1 MALRRRLISFTKM
14 ESGGNDFIIIDNR
27 KKILPRTLSK
37 LAVNLCQ
44 RRSSIGADGLILLER
59 TKKADY
65 RMRIFN
71 PDGSEPEMCGNGARC
86 LARFAFI
93 KGIASANTVIE
104 TKAGNVEAWVKGK
117 KVKVKLSN
125 PSDIN
130 LNFKISLKPRGSQKV
145 NFINTGVPHVVVF
158 VPTLDKVDVENL
170 GRAIRYHQ
178 RFAPSGANVN
188 FVTLQGRNSIYIRTY
203 ERGVEGETLA
213 CGTGAVASA
222 LISGLQRK
230 VSSPVEVHTRGGE
243 TLKVEYVIKKDTGK
257 IEKFKGVWL
266 EGEVRVVYKGV
277 KNSIPGSNDMCY

>member
-1 MALRRRLISFTKM
+1 MTLRRRSISFTKM

-27 KKILPRTLSK
+27 KKVLPRGLSK

-44 RRSSIGADGLILLER
+44 RRCSIGADGLILLER
-59 TKKADY
+59 AGKADY

-93 KGIASANTVIE
+93 KGIASANTVME

-117 KVKVKLSN
+117 KVKVRLGN

-130 LNFKISLKPRGSQKV
+130 LNFKISLKSHGSQKV
-145 NFINTGVPHVVVF
+145 NFINTGVPHAVVF
-158 VPTLDKVDVENL
+158 VPALNKVDVKNL

-178 RFAPSGANVN
+178 RFIPSGANVN

-203 ERGVEGETLA
+203 ERGVEDETLA
-213 CGTGAVASA
+213 CGTGAVASV
-222 LISGLQRK
+222 LISGLQGK

-243 TLKVEYVIKKDTGK
+243 TLKVEYVIKKNMKG

-266 EGEVRVVYKGV
+266 EGEVRVVYEGEV
-277 KNSIPGSNDMCY
+277 ARD

>member
-1 MALRRRLISFTKM
+1 MVLRGRAISFTKM

-27 KKILPRTLSK
+27 NRILPRALSK

-44 RRSSIGADGLILLER
+44 RRFSIGADGLIVLER
-59 TKKADY
+59 AEKADY

-93 KGIASANTVIE
+93 KGIASPKAIME

-117 KVKVKLSN
+117 KVKARLST
-125 PSDIN
+125 PFDIK
-130 LNFKISLKPRGSQKV
+130 LNFKIPFKPRGSQKV
-145 NFINTGVPHVVVF
+145 NFINVGVPHVVIF
-158 VPTLDKVDVENL
+158 VPALEKVNVESL
-170 GRAIRYHQ
+170 GRMIRCHQ

-203 ERGVEGETLA
+203 ERGVEAETLA

-222 LISGLQRK
+222 LVSGLQRK

-243 TLKVEYVIKKDTGK
+243 TLKVEYVMEKDTGG

-266 EGEVRVVYKGV
+266 EGEVRVVYKGEIARDLV
-277 KNSIPGSNDMCY
+277 FAR

>member
-1 MALRRRLISFTKM
+1 MALRKRSICFTKM

-27 KKILPRTLSK
+27 KKALPRGLSR

-59 TKKADY
+59 AEKADY

-93 KGIASANTVIE
+93 KGIASAEAVIK
-104 TKAGNVEAWVKGK
+104 TRAGNVQAQVKGK
-117 KVKVKLSN
+117 KVKVKLGN

-130 LNFKISLKPRGSQKV
+130 LNFKISLKSRGSKKI
-145 NFINTGVPHVVVF
+145 NFINIGVPHAVIF
-158 VPTLDKVDVENL
+158 VPALNKVDVKNL

-178 RFAPSGANVN
+178 RFVPSGANVN
-188 FVTLQGRNSIYIRTY
+188 FVTVQGKNSIYIRTY
-203 ERGVEGETLA
+203 ERGVEDETLA

-222 LISGLQRK
+222 LISGLKGK
-230 VSSPVEVHTRGGE
+230 VSSPVQVRTRGGE
-243 TLKVEYVIKKDTGK
+243 TLKVEYIIEKDKVRIG
-257 IEKFKGVWL
+257 KFKGVWL
-266 EGEVRVVYKGV
+266 EGEVRVVYEGEIARDLV
-277 KNSIPGSNDMCY
+277 FARIRV

>member
-1 MALRRRLISFTKM
+1 MRRHSISFTKM

-27 KKILPRTLSK
+27 KKILPRALSK

-44 RRSSIGADGLILLER
+44 RRCSIGADGLILLER
-59 TKKADY
+59 AKKADY

-93 KGIASANTVIE
+93 NGIASAKTLME

-117 KVKVKLSN
+117 KVKLKLSN
-125 PSDIN
+125 PSEIN
-130 LNFKISLKPRGSQKV
+130 LNFKISLKPRGSQEV
-145 NFINTGVPHVVVF
+145 NFINVGVPHVVVF
-158 VPTLDKVDVENL
+158 VPAVNKVDVENL
-170 GRAIRYHQ
+170 GRMIRYHQ
-178 RFAPSGANVN
+178 RFTPSGTNVN

-203 ERGVEGETLA
+203 ERGVEDETLA

-243 TLKVEYVIKKDTGK
+243 TLKVEYVIKKDTGEIK
-257 IEKFKGVWL
+257 KFKAVWL
-266 EGEVRVVYKGV
+266 EGEVRVVYEGE
-277 KNSIPGSNDMCY
+277 IARD

>member
-1 MALRRRLISFTKM
+1 MKRYSISFTKM
-14 ESGGNDFIIIDNR
+14 EGGGNDFIIIDNR
-27 KKILPRTLSK
+27 KRILPRALSK
-37 LAVNLCQ
+37 LAANLCQ

-59 TKKADY
+59 AEKADY

-93 KGIASANTVIE
+93 NGIASTRAIIE

-117 KVKVKLSN
+117 KVKVKLGN
-125 PSDIN
+125 PSDMKM
-130 LNFKISLKPRGSQKV
+130 NFKISLKPRGSRKV

-158 VPTLDKVDVENL
+158 VPALEKVNVESL

-178 RFAPSGANVN
+178 RFAPYGTNVN
-188 FVTLQGRNSIYIRTY
+188 FVTLQGRNSIFIRTY
-203 ERGVEGETLA
+203 ERGVEAETLA

-222 LISGLQRK
+222 LISGLQGK

-243 TLKVEYVIKKDTGK
+243 TLKVEYVKEKDRKG

-266 EGEVRVVYKGV
+266 EGEVRVVYRGE
-277 KNSIPGSNDMCY
+277 IARD

>member
-1 MALRRRLISFTKM
+1 MRRRSISFTKM

-27 KKILPRTLSK
+27 KKILPRALSK

-59 TKKADY
+59 ADKADY
-65 RMRIFN
+65 KMRIFN

-86 LARFAFI
+86 LAKFAFI
-93 KGIASANTVIE
+93 KGIASAETVME
-104 TKAGNVEAWVKGK
+104 TKAGNVKAWVRGK
-117 KVKVKLSN
+117 KVKVRLGN

-145 NFINTGVPHVVVF
+145 NFISVGVPHVVIF
-158 VPTLDKVDVENL
+158 VPALNKVNVKNL

-178 RFAPSGANVN
+178 RFTPSGANVN

-203 ERGVEGETLA
+203 ERGVEAETLA

-222 LISGLQRK
+222 LISGLQGK

-243 TLKVEYVIKKDTGK
+243 TLKVEYVIKKDTGG
-257 IEKFKGVWL
+257 IEKFKALWL
-266 EGEVRVVYKGV
+266 EGEVRVVYEGEV
-277 KNSIPGSNDMCY
+277 EV

>member
-1 MALRRRLISFTKM
+1 MKRRSISFTKM

-27 KKILPRTLSK
+27 KKILPRRLSE
-37 LAVNLCQ
+37 LAVNLCR
-44 RRSSIGADGLILLER
+44 RRSSVGADGLILLEKA
-59 TKKADY
+59 KKADY

-93 KGIASANTVIE
+93 KRIGSAEAVME
-104 TKAGNVEAWVKGK
+104 TKAGNVEAQVKGK
-117 KVKVKLSN
+117 KVGVRLGN

-130 LNFKISLKPRGSQKV
+130 LNFKILLKSHGSQKV
-145 NFINTGVPHVVVF
+145 NFINTGVPHAVVF
-158 VPTLDKVDVENL
+158 VSALNKVDVKNL
-170 GRAIRYHQ
+170 GRAIRYHK
-178 RFAPSGANVN
+178 RFTPSGANVN

-203 ERGVEGETLA
+203 ERGVEDETLA

-222 LISGLQRK
+222 LISGLQGK

-243 TLKVEYVIKKDTGK
+243 TLKVEYVIKKNMKG

-266 EGEVRVVYKGV
+266 EGEVRVVYEGE
-277 KNSIPGSNDMCY
+277 IARD